1 MFDPYGW
8 VDQWGY
14 FGAAFFFPHLAEV
27 VPDSPVNGLIAV
39 YLPSALLMKLFSP
52 VFANYLRDLFVL
64 FISTATI
71 GTVVSKATTKKIGMV
86 VIALL
91 ISYQYFLTTTG
102 SSYTDGA
109 MLLYLSLSF
118 AILSWAQTQSA
129 NRKKLGLIGFG
140 FLYGLMIYT
149 AILGL
154 VYLLPL
160 VLFFLLEQNQGEER
174 KSFWKD
180 LSRFLK
186 FSTIGVLFAT
196 FALQLIYSTYSSGF
210 FFTSNIEKF
219 FGYTAGND
227 YRAPAFSVWLPGAS
241 WLVLPG
247 AISVAALGCLIIRLG
262 NSTKLEF
269 LPTDKLLILA
279 PITFTM
285 SLLIQL
291 VVHQYSLQF
300 LYFNQTLPVYFLSL
314 GALIQQI
321 VSKKQDENYWLTLS
335 GFTAVAVLLFSR
347 SIDFSSY
354 TLVKVLLNALALN
367 SSQLIL
373 FLCFL
378 MGSSVIL
385 MATIKSKLAPFALSI
400 VLLLSVFSFS
410 PAYGCFLCYNSN
422 AVAIQPAP
430 ASSSE
435 AILRNVVDL
444 SRLIDRI
451 DRHRRAKLWFS
462 ESEPLGPI
470 FRQVNAVT
478 YLNSPSSRVSKSF
491 PAITDPGSPIGS
503 ESSGF
508 ADTSTVI
515 LLSSDPE
522 STQVGSLSAA
532 TAGFVFKNS
541 DTFQLRLRPAGTVYL
556 TVLSDS

>member
-14 FGAAFFFPHLAEV
+14 FGAAFFYPHLATV
-27 VPDSPVNGLIAV
+27 VPESPVSGLIAV

-64 FISTATI
+64 FISTAII
-71 GTVVSKATTKKIGMV
+71 GTVVGKATTKKIGMI
-86 VIALL
+86 VIALM
-91 ISYQYFLTTTG
+91 ISYQYFLTTAG

-118 AILSWAQTQSA
+118 AILSWAQTQKI
-129 NRKKLGLIGFG
+129 NRKRLGLIGFG
-140 FLYGLMIYT
+140 VFYGLMIYT

-154 VYLLPL
+154 VYLIPL
-160 VLFFLLEQNQGEER
+160 ILFFLLEQNQGEEK
-174 KSFWKD
+174 KSFWED

-186 FSTIGVLFAT
+186 FSMVGVLLTT
-196 FALQLIYSTYSSGF
+196 FALQLIYSTSSSGF
-210 FFTSNIEKF
+210 FFTSNIEKL

-247 AISVAALGCLIIRLG
+247 AISVAALGSIIIRLR

-279 PITFTM
+279 PVTFTM
-285 SLLIQL
+285 SLSIQL

-335 GFTAVAVLLFSR
+335 GFTAVGVLLFSR
-347 SIDFSSY
+347 TIDFSSY
-354 TLVKVLLNALALN
+354 TLVKVLLSAFALH

-373 FLCFL
+373 FLFFL
-378 MGSSVIL
+378 VGSSVIL
-385 MATIKSKLAPFALSI
+385 LATMKPKLSPLALSI
-400 VLLLSVFSFS
+400 ILLLSVFSFS
-410 PAYGCFLCYNSN
+410 PTYGCFLCYNSN
-422 AVAIQPAP
+422 AIAIQPAP

-435 AILRNVVDL
+435 AILRNVVSL
-444 SRLIDRI
+444 SRLVDKIDRP
-451 DRHRRAKLWFS
+451 RQAKLWFS
-462 ESEPLGPI
+462 ESEPLGAI

-478 YLNSPSSRVSKSF
+478 YLNLPTSRVSKSF
-491 PAITDPGSPIGS
+491 PAITDLGSPIGS
-503 ESSGF
+503 ESTGF
-508 ADTSTVI
+508 SNTSTVI
-515 LLSSDPE
+515 LLSSDPD
-522 STQVGSLSAA
+522 SAHVGRLSAA
-532 TAGFVFKNS
+532 SEGHNFKNS
-541 DTFQLRLRPAGTVYL
+541 NTFELRLSPAGTVYV
-556 TVLSDS
+556 TVLTDS